1 MKFSTS
7 PNQIKATQKRV
18 FDFLCDFNNYEQL
31 MPEQITNWKSDTEQG
46 SFTIQGMADITLKFS
61 KKEAMHTIIILPEGK
76 SPIQFALIIKLEEDS
91 LNEQHTTAVIEVDA
105 DLNPMM
111 AMMVKRP
118 LENLV
123 NVIAEQLN
131 KTFA

>member
-61 KKEAMHTIIILPEGK
+61 KKEALHTIEILPEGK
-76 SPIQFALIIKLEEDS
+76 SPIQFALIIKLEEDA

-123 NVIAEQLN
+123 NVIAEKLN